1 MDHVDFSSFIHNF
14 FSYIFPSLDT
24 YDRCDKPS
32 LLVTSPG
39 SPDCQIKGGSS
50 GTVGGRYA
58 NRLTPGGPVPH
69 HSNVGGR
76 IQIKLGF
83 EISTL
88 NVIVTIICAAD
99 LTFRTNGASRSPYA
113 KVSEGLKLVKI
124 FIKTFFFKF
133 LRFFYFLT
141 VLTNQN
147 VVRKQ

>member
-1 MDHVDFSSFIHNF
+1 MKFLIKNQF
-14 FSYIFPSLDT
+14 FSILPSSDS

-39 SPDCQIKGGSS
+39 SPDCQIKGA
-50 GTVGGRYA
+50 GTGRYA
-58 NRLTPGGPVPH
+58 NRLAPGGPVPH

-113 KVSEGLKLVKI
+113 KVSVRGFSCQLSIL
-124 FIKTFFFKF
+124 TF
-133 LRFFYFLT
+133 LL
-141 VLTNQN
+141 
-147 VVRKQ
+147 

>member
-1 MDHVDFSSFIHNF
+1 MFSF
-14 FSYIFPSLDT
+14 LDA
-24 YDRCDKPS
+24 YERCDKPS

-39 SPDCQIKGGSS
+39 SPECQLKSGGS
-50 GTVGGRYA
+50 GTAGVRYS

-69 HSNVGGR
+69 HSNIGGR

-113 KVSEGLKLVKI
+113 KVSER
-124 FIKTFFFKF
+124 T
-133 LRFFYFLT
+133 
-141 VLTNQN
+141 
-147 VVRKQ
+147 